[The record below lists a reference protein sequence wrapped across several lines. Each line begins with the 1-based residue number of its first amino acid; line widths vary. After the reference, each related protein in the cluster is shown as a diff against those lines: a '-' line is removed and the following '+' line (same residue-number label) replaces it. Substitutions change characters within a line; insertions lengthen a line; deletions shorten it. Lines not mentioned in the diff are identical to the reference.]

1 MAKLSKEKKLKYG
14 DRDHLVSIKTK
25 SGKEIGG
32 GFFDWLLPRWSVVPV
47 TIGVLIIAGSV
58 TSNILQN
65 KVVESRNEQ
74 LVAKIKTAKAELKR
88 EKKSVKPSVIYK
100 DVAVQ
105 THNAGA
111 TGKAVAESM
120 MTVTKKQHVST
131 SASVSDDDAV
141 KATNVLMKSLDK
153 SASEWSKVKS
163 WLKRPDWTLTFESDV
178 PFEGTDVQTMFT
190 IKDGSGKT
198 VGYVLA
204 KYDAVEDLFTNV
216 KTVYVKDVRDLKLD
230 GGTKHE

>member
-32 GFFDWLLPRWSVVPV
+32 SFFDWLLPRWSVVPIV
-47 TIGVLIIAGSV
+47 ICGFVITGNIA
-58 TSNILQN
+58 SNMLQN

-120 MTVTKKQHVST
+120 MVVTKKQDVST
-131 SASVSDDDAV
+131 RASVSDDDAV

-178 PFEGTDVQTMFT
+178 PFEGTDAQTMFT
-190 IKDGSGKT
+190 IKDGSGKL

-204 KYDAVEDLFTNV
+204 KYDAVEDLF
-216 KTVYVKDVRDLKLD
+216 KDIKCVYTKDVRDLKLD
-230 GGTKHE
+230 GGAKHG

>member
-14 DRDHLVSIKTK
+14 DKNHLISIKTK

-32 GFFDWLLPRWSVVPV
+32 GFFDWLMPRWSVVPV
-47 TIGVLIIAGSV
+47 TIGVLMIAGSV

-105 THNAGA
+105 TH
-111 TGKAVAESM
+111 
-120 MTVTKKQHVST
+120 
-131 SASVSDDDAV
+131 
-141 KATNVLMKSLDK
+141 KATNVMMKSLDK

-216 KTVYVKDVRDLKLD
+216 KMVYVKDVRDLKLD

>member
-32 GFFDWLLPRWSVVPV
+32 SFFDWLLPRWSVVPIV
-47 TIGVLIIAGSV
+47 ICGFVITGNIV
-58 TSNILQN
+58 SNMLQN

-120 MTVTKKQHVST
+120 MVVTKKQDVST
-131 SASVSDDDAV
+131 RDSVSDDDAV

-178 PFEGTDVQTMFT
+178 PFEGIDAQTMFT
-190 IKDGSGKT
+190 IKDGSGKL

-204 KYDAVEDLFTNV
+204 KYDAVEDLFKDV
-216 KTVYVKDVRDLKLD
+216 KCVYTKDVRDLKLD

>member
-1 MAKLSKEKKLKYG
+1 M
-14 DRDHLVSIKTK
+14 
-25 SGKEIGG
+25 
-32 GFFDWLLPRWSVVPV
+32 
-47 TIGVLIIAGSV
+47 
-58 TSNILQN
+58 
-65 KVVESRNEQ
+65 
-74 LVAKIKTAKAELKR
+74 
-88 EKKSVKPSVIYK
+88 IYK

-120 MTVTKKQHVST
+120 MTVTKKQDVST
-131 SASVSDDDAV
+131 RASVSDDDAV

-190 IKDGSGKT
+190 IKDGSGKLWAMFLRSMT
-198 VGYVLA
+198 LSKICLRMSKRY
-204 KYDAVEDLFTNV
+204 T
-216 KTVYVKDVRDLKLD
+216 
-230 GGTKHE
+230 